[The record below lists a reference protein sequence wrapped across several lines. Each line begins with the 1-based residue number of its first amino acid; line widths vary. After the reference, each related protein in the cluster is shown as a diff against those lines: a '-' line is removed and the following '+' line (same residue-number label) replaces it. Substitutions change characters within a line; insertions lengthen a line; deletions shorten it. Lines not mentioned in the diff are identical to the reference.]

1 MSSGGSIEMTLIKG
15 KLLESLMQEEY
26 MISCTVL
33 KNHPSCSLDKGLE
46 KIEEVGKLFLWEVSY
61 ISSIV
66 ATATVFVS

>member
-46 KIEEVGKLFLWEVSY
+46 KIEVGKLFLWEVSY

-66 ATATVFVS
+66 ATTTVFVA